1 MAGRGGSMALRC
13 AAPLCRS
20 SVDGQ
25 PPGACRLGAA
35 PGAPCF
41 GWRRVQGVR
50 EAHPGRSM
58 SGAGALR
65 RQFCANSL
73 TARLPKRFTEGG
85 RSATGA
91 DGAIRLPSA
100 AGGLGETV
108 RVRMLCRRKYLTL
121 HKYGTSTA
129 VALWPAPF
137 RPPQRSQ
144 GFELPAFRARSLLDH
159 HDTHES
165 CAPTVAATGGQPTEE
180 QGLPPCPGWPGR
192 RACPL
197 IA

>member
-1 MAGRGGSMALRC
+1 MDARVEPVVRRMRGSSCIDGRRLMAGRGGSMALRR

-121 HKYGTSTA
+121 HKYGTSGSLAGA
-129 VALWPAPF
+129 VR
-137 RPPQRSQ
+137 RPSARKVSSC
-144 GFELPAFRARSLLDH
+144 LPVVREACSITMIRTSHAH
-159 HDTHES
+159 
-165 CAPTVAATGGQPTEE
+165 
-180 QGLPPCPGWPGR
+180 R
-192 RACPL
+192 R
-197 IA
+197 